1 MEGPTEH
8 TRRPASS
15 LCSLLGHLRTSSD
28 LADCATIFDSFS
40 YPRMAKPPTRLC
52 HGLSSSSC

>member
-8 TRRPASS
+8 AWRPVSS
-15 LCSLLGHLRTSSD
+15 RCSLLGHICTSSH
-28 LADCATIFDSFS
+28 LADCETIFDPFT

-52 HGLSSSSC
+52 HGLSSGPR